1 MAKGDYTAPQWQ
13 ESGGITITHSQDGA
27 MGVVNASPVFMIWL
41 NDVHDYLRSD
51 IYGDDGQIS
60 FPGFKMENPDTWVL
74 LLK

>member
-27 MGVVNASPVFMIWL
+27 MGVVDASPEFARWL
-41 NDVHDYLRSD
+41 LDVGGYLKEGV
-51 IYGDDGQIS
+51 IVDGKVVCA
-60 FPGFKMENPDTWVL
+60 GFDMENPDTWVL